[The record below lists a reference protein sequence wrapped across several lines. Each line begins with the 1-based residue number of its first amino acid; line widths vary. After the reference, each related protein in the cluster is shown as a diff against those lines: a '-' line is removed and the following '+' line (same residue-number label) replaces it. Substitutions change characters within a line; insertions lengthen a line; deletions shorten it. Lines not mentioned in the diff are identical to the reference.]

1 VRNLKAEMFN
11 REASDPKNKP
21 DDILKALELQPGQKA
36 ADIGAGGGYFS
47 MRFAEVVGKSGKVF
61 AVDTDPKLLEYV
73 EYNAK
78 RKGFEN
84 IETLLAA
91 EDAPNLH
98 DKGIDLIF
106 MRNVCYHLRNRVEYF
121 RKLGRFLKPYGKVAI
136 IERSKPLTL
145 HSIFGHYVPRE
156 TLIKEMEE
164 AGL

>member
-1 VRNLKAEMFN
+1 VDECL
-11 REASDPKNKP
+11 
-21 DDILKALELQPGQKA
+21 
-36 ADIGAGGGYFS
+36 
-47 MRFAEVVGKSGKVF
+47 

-78 RKGFEN
+78 RKDLKISKPFLPPKMHQ
-84 IETLLAA
+84 IY
-91 EDAPNLH
+91 H

-145 HSIFGHYVPRE
+145 HSIFGHYVPIE
-156 TLIKEMEE
+156 N
-164 AGL
+164 